1 MSENKEIEKP
11 IVPQYVAD
19 WYEENKDSFENKLA
33 YLIADYFDG
42 TIEDDN
48 LWEWLGGF
56 GGHNLATNKP
66 IETLVKMKLFGYDVK

>member
-1 MSENKEIEKP
+1 MTENKEIEKP

-56 GGHNLATNKP
+56 CGQNLATNKP